1 MVVIEIECRR
11 VVSFGMAF
19 TQMIEDFFFFFFENK
34 DHILSSNKISQ
45 NRLEVYCVTVVEHHP
60 STLNNHH

>member
-19 TQMIEDFFFFFFENK
+19 TQMIEDIFFFFF
-34 DHILSSNKISQ
+34 LRRKIIYFH
-45 NRLEVYCVTVVEHHP
+45 RIKLAKIDLKYIV
-60 STLNNHH
+60 

>member
-19 TQMIEDFFFFFFENK
+19 TQMIEDFFFEKK
-34 DHILSSNKISQ
+34 DHILSLNQISR

>member
-19 TQMIEDFFFFFFENK
+19 TQMIEDIFFFFFEKK
-34 DHILSSNKISQ
+34 DHILSLNQISQ
-45 NRLEVYCVTVVEHHP
+45 NRLEVYCVTVVEHHL